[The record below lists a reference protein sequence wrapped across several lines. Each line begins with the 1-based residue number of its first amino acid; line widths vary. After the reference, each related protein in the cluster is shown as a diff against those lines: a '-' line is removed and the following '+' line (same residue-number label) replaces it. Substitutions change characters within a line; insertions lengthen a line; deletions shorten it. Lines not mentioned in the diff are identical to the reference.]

1 MYTHCMSKKIVI
13 PYETLKDVLPYAN
26 SLADIRRLLHISLK
40 SHKIVAMLKMYDLF
54 NDWISKSN
62 QYVRFIPIEECL
74 VKNSPVR
81 SNGTLKERLLK
92 NGMLKNECDLCK
104 GGPEWKGQV
113 LVLQLDHINGDNKD
127 NRLEN
132 LRILCPNCHTQTETH
147 SGKRFRKTRVAKKC
161 VDCSVDVKAVGS
173 VRCLQC
179 SRNFSINSAKER
191 VPSIDIL
198 YQECKETS
206 LNAVVRKYGINRY
219 RLLDR
224 FAEANYELKSLHRY
238 TRGKLLNTIV
248 SDTREVVCEDC
259 AKPLPGDGY
268 TVCKEC
274 LLERRK
280 KEAIKNIPDTKTL
293 YEELVNSS
301 GRLLGKKYGKKKS
314 FLFKLLEQDGYNVDT
329 YKPKYR

>member
-1 MYTHCMSKKIVI
+1 MSKKIVI
-13 PYETLKDVLPYAN
+13 PYETLKEVLSHAN
-26 SLADIRRLLHISLK
+26 SITDIKRLLKLGLK
-40 SHKIVAMLKMYDLF
+40 SSKIVTMLKTYGLF
-54 NDWISKSN
+54 NEWISKSSY
-62 QYVRFIPIEECL
+62 YVRFIPIEECL

-92 NGMLKNECDLCK
+92 KGMLKNECDLCK

-147 SGKRFRKTRVAKKC
+147 SGKRFKRTRLVKRC
-161 VDCSVDVKAVGS
+161 VDCSIELKTLGA
-173 VRCLQC
+173 VRCTQC
-179 SRNFSINSAKER
+179 TRNFSIKASRER
-191 VPSIDIL
+191 VPPIDSL
-198 YQECKETS
+198 YKECQETS
-206 LNAVVRKYGINRY
+206 LNLVGRKYSINRY
-219 RLLDR
+219 TLLDR
-224 FAEANYELKSLHRY
+224 FVGFGYETKSLLKY
-238 TRGKLLNTIV
+238 TRGKVVSKIV
-248 SDTREVVCEDC
+248 PNIKKIITCADCPKVLAGEGRTR
-259 AKPLPGDGY
+259 
-268 TVCKEC
+268 CKIC
-274 LLERRK
+274 LTTHRK

-314 FLFKLLEQDGYNVDT
+314 FLFKLLEQEGYNVDI